1 MYIRIEKIFLKYYNI
16 KMNDKINI
24 EKIKK
29 DIESL
34 KKEPKK
40 NYNKLLEI
48 YKNLILEYYYL
59 KKQINDI

>member
-1 MYIRIEKIFLKYYNI
+1 MRKFFLEYYNN
-16 KMNDKINI
+16 KMNDKIDI

-59 KKQINDI
+59 KKQMIDI

>member
-1 MYIRIEKIFLKYYNI
+1 
-16 KMNDKINI
+16 MNDKIDI

-59 KKQINDI
+59 KKQMNDI

>member
-1 MYIRIEKIFLKYYNI
+1 MD
-16 KMNDKINI
+16 DKINL

-29 DIESL
+29 DIKSL
-34 KKEPKK
+34 EKDPKK

-59 KKQINDI
+59 KKQMDDI